1 MVTQRCQR
9 CQPPASQPRSQPRS
23 AVKTA
28 DQQLPRGRGGGIRAV
43 HTPVWKGYTPGPV
56 WSRPESRHA
65 TPQLRERPRSSRRSC
80 QMCCQI
86 RAFGAG
92 NLCPAPNR
100 VGGKAPRAPDMA
112 PLPPR
117 PVGVLSRD
125 AKGSAPAA
133 RPAAD
138 QSFGTGANWRERRL
152 KNGWPD
158 STMASQHAYCQQVF
172 LRLY

>member
-158 STMASQHAYCQQVF
+158 SMLES
-172 LRLY
+172 RLGIML

>member
-1 MVTQRCQR
+1 VVTQRCQR
-9 CQPPASQPRSQPRS
+9 WQPPASQPRSQPRS

-28 DQQLPRGRGGGIRAV
+28 DQQLPSGRGGGIQAV
-43 HTPVWKGYTPGPV
+43 YTPVWKGYTPGPV

-65 TPQLRERPRSSRRSC
+65 TPQLRERPRSSRRCC

-100 VGGKAPRAPDMA
+100 VGGKAPKAPDMA

-152 KNGWPD
+152 KNGCAD
-158 STMASQHAYCQQVF
+158 STIHLIFAVIVF
-172 LRLY
+172 VINVI